1 MKDNKHLL
9 KWAARILGGMAVLF
23 FLSFI
28 IGEGIPEIGN
38 SENGQLR
45 SIMSLFA
52 FATLGYI
59 FAWFREKEGGI
70 FMMVAGFIMGADMFY
85 IGGTKDIIAVLIY
98 SLPFIIP
105 PVAGH
110 VVSPSKL
117 CVLHIALSFIDL
129 C

>member
-1 MKDNKHLL
+1 MNKNKQAF
-9 KWAARILGGMAVLF
+9 KWAARILGGMAILF
-23 FLSFI
+23 FLSFM

-45 SIMSLFA
+45 SIISLFA

-85 IGGTKDIIAVLIY
+85 IGGTKDVIAVLIY

-105 PVAGH
+105 GILFFLVGKKEA
-110 VVSPSKL
+110 
-117 CVLHIALSFIDL
+117 
-129 C
+129 